1 MWSDKRQNLQT
12 KLVLLT
18 DLEKKNG
25 VTKKKIWK
33 KGCIYKYEC

>member
-1 MWSDKRQNLQT
+1 MYMWSDKRQNLQT

-25 VTKKKIWK
+25 VTKKKI
-33 KGCIYKYEC
+33 